1 VILNEMSEP
10 ELSGTWVTVYREIT
24 PREALLIADDYWDL
38 ARRIA
43 DIASS
48 LQPVLDRLDRTWTGK
63 AKSGFFNEY
72 ESEAVSINILSRQV
86 EDAMRRIKNIK
97 VVQEE
102 KVFKPY
108 M

>member
-1 VILNEMSEP
+1 MSLNEMSEQ
-10 ELSGTWVTVYREIT
+10 ELSGTWVTEYREIT

-48 LQPVLDRLDRTWTGK
+48 LQSVLDRLDRTWTGK
-63 AKSGFFNEY
+63 AKSDFFNEY
-72 ESEAVSINILSRQV
+72 ESEAVSIDILSRQV

-108 M
+108 V

>member
-1 VILNEMSEP
+1 MSEQ

-24 PREALLIADDYWDL
+24 PREALLIADEYWDL

-48 LQPVLDRLDRTWTGK
+48 LQSVLDRLDRTWMGMAK
-63 AKSGFFNEY
+63 ANFFREY
-72 ESEAVSINILSRQV
+72 EYEAVSIDILSRQV